1 MAQQR
6 TPVQLERGARAIAYR
21 TQQLSYGVILLLD
34 WPLPG
39 LRVGVDNVLKNA
51 LVESGLANARALAH
65 FFGDKKSDVHFTA
78 YAPKWS
84 DDVTKIASEIDG
96 PISRYLGHA
105 SYGGKKG
112 EPHPGQWPLPEM
124 AVILVGAGARFVDSL
139 GSEAGWFIRLRLRR
153 SVGWPVSSA
162 MISKSLPTEL
172 SKQRSTVHCGVGPR
186 PVGQFPRCRVLA
198 HRALAGDSRLDGTG
212 ITPRPARRRHP
223 ARRGP
228 LGSRPGRWGS
238 SPRRAPVVAS

>member
-1 MAQQR
+1 M
-6 TPVQLERGARAIAYR
+6 
-21 TQQLSYGVILLLD
+21 SYGVILLLD

-172 SKQRSTVHCGVGPR
+172 SKQRSTDHCGVGPR
-186 PVGQFPRCRVLA
+186 PVGQFPVVGFWHTVPSPVTLA
-198 HRALAGDSRLDGTG
+198 STG
-212 ITPRPARRRHP
+212 P
-223 ARRGP
+223 
-228 LGSRPGRWGS
+228 GSRPDQLGVDTQLDEVRSDLVQVDGVHRHDE
-238 SPRRAPVVAS
+238 RRS